1 MKFTYTF
8 RPDVI
13 EQHSNEI
20 QVFFER
26 ARATAAT
33 LNRRL
38 DEFVRST
45 RSRAYGETDLI
56 EWKSLADTIPVYADK
71 LLKEASAADVQARR
85 FESAGPDTVLYT
97 VSLI

>member
-13 EQHSNEI
+13 AQHQNEI
-20 QVFFER
+20 EVFFER
-26 ARATAAT
+26 ARATAAI

-38 DEFVRST
+38 CQFARST
-45 RSRAYGETDLI
+45 LGGDYGQTDLI

-85 FESAGPDTVLYT
+85 FESAGPDTVPYT

>member
-13 EQHSNEI
+13 AQHQNEI
-20 QVFFER
+20 EVFFER
-26 ARATAAT
+26 ARDTAAT

-38 DEFVRST
+38 DQFARST
-45 RSRAYGETDLI
+45 RGGVNGETDLI
-56 EWKSLADTIPVYADK
+56 EWKALADTIPVYASK

-85 FESAGPDTVLYT
+85 FESAGPDTVPYT